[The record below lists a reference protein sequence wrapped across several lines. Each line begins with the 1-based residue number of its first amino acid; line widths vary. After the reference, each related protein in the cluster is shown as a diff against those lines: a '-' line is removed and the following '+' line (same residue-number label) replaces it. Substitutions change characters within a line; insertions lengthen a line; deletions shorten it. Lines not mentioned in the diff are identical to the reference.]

1 MKIIKIIIQIAILYA
16 FSFIG
21 NILHDFFNLPIP
33 GSIIGMLLLLIGLSL
48 KIIPLQFIEA
58 GVGFLLKFLSLLF
71 IPAMLGIMNY
81 PSLVSFKGVLLIVIT
96 VISTLITM
104 GAAGMM
110 SQYLEKRAQIRKEKE
125 KCSKHY
131 SQSL

>member
-1 MKIIKIIIQIAILYA
+1 MKIIRIILQIAVLYA

-21 NILHDFFNLPIP
+21 DVLHDFFNLPIP
-33 GSIIGMLLLLIGLSL
+33 GSIIGMLLLLVGLSL
-48 KIIPLQFIEA
+48 KIIPLRIIEA
-58 GVGFLLKFLSLLF
+58 GAGYLLKILSLLF
-71 IPAMLGIMNY
+71 IPAMIGIMNY
-81 PSLVSFKGVLLIVIT
+81 PSLFSFKGALLILIT
-96 VISTLITM
+96 IISTMITM